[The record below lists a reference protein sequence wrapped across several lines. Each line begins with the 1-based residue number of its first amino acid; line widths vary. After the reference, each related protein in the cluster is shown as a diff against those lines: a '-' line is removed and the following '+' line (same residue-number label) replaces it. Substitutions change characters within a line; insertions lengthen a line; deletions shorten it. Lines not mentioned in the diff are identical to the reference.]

1 MRRKALP
8 AQRVRSEKMK
18 SRPSKLARIIYN
30 LRLELRTGKTRGKNH
45 RRLTR
50 AEKVHRQKKLRNLL
64 SQRLAQVLLPEHKR
78 KRKLWT
84 ATKARQIWP
93 RRTNHCEVIRTSGS
107 TAFRRIK
114 PKWFLPANTDRQSLT
129 AKRFV
134 SVFGGKG
141 NGCQYMLR
149 KRKWAAAL
157 VDMVDSV
164 SNDLTAVRAQKD
176 CQTLLSQCDGAGF
189 DVCCRSFS
197 TARRAPPGSRWP
209 NRVRSKQC
217 LWGLP
222 GLKPADAKMVRDANA
237 LVKWTASR
245 VRTLAL
251 AGIPGYVENPT
262 GSYLWNILQAL
273 LEDLFAAG
281 LVHYKTTHFCMYGTP
296 HKKPTKLLVWG
307 PRAATVRLRR
317 CHHRGPCKRTG
328 LKHIPLSSQERP
340 LTNDEGAFK
349 TREAQVHPM
358 AFVEHLFGQ
367 LF

>member
-1 MRRKALP
+1 M
-8 AQRVRSEKMK
+8 
-18 SRPSKLARIIYN
+18 SK
-30 LRLELRTGKTRGKNH
+30 
-45 RRLTR
+45 
-50 AEKVHRQKKLRNLL
+50 
-64 SQRLAQVLLPEHKR
+64 RLAQVLIPEYLR
-78 KRKLWT
+78 RQNLWT
-84 ATKARQIWP
+84 TTKARQFWP
-93 RRTNHCEVIRTSGS
+93 RRTNRCDVIRPYDIR
-107 TAFRRIK
+107 ALRRIK
-114 PKWFLPANTDRQSLT
+114 PIWFLPANTGRQSLT
-129 AKRFV
+129 ARRFV

-141 NGCQYMLR
+141 RGCQYMLR

-157 VDMVDSV
+157 VDVSDSGC
-164 SNDLTAVRAQKD
+164 NDLTAARAQKE
-176 CQTLLSQCDGAGF
+176 CQKLLSQCNGAGF
-189 DVCCRSFS
+189 DVCCRSL
-197 TARRAPPGSRWP
+197 TLARRAPPGSSWP

-222 GLKPADAKMVRDANA
+222 GLKPADAKMVSDANA
-237 LVKWTASR
+237 LVKWTASC
-245 VRTLAL
+245 VRRLAI

-262 GSYLWNILQAL
+262 ASYLWNLLQAL

-281 LVHYKTTHFCMYGTP
+281 LVHYKSTHFCMYGTT

-328 LKHIPLSSQERP
+328 QKHIPLSSQERP